1 LTIEDIHGVRIEVAN
16 LRTELKTEMKEQKSE
31 IIKWMFTMI
40 VGQTA
45 LILGIVYFL
54 IRMLV

>member
-1 LTIEDIHGVRIEVAN
+1 MEVAN

-31 IIKWMFTMI
+31 IIKWMFSMTM
-40 VGQTA
+40 GQTL

-54 IRMLV
+54 IRMIG